1 MGGVDLFF
9 APGPLQPT
17 PKGEEM
23 GGGQLEAQARV
34 IGGNNRGRGEGSET
48 LPRSPPNKR
57 QRDKGQGTWS
67 FTESRSLFNGMVI
80 RTGGPGPGK
89 GGGQGEVQPE
99 WR

>member
-1 MGGVDLFF
+1 MDLFF

-23 GGGQLEAQARV
+23 GGQLEAQARG
-34 IGGNNRGRGEGSET
+34 IGAITEEGERGEREM
-48 LPRSPPNKR
+48 LRSPPNKR

-67 FTESRSLFNGMVI
+67 FTERRSHFNGMVI
-80 RTGGPGPGK
+80 RKGGPGLGK
-89 GGGQGEVQPE
+89 GGGQGEVQLE